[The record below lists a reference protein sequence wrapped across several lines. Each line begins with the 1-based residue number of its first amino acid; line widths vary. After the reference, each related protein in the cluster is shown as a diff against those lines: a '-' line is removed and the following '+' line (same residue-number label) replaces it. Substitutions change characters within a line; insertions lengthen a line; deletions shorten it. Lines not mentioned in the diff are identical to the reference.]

1 MDANKKIVAAMI
13 GLGACAR
20 LLPHPWNFTPILA
33 IALYAGVQFAK
44 LRTGVLATF
53 LALFLS
59 DAIMGLYR
67 GMGWVYAA
75 WLIPLLIGR
84 VVRRKPGVT
93 AVVLGALCSSVSF
106 FLITNFAVWAGGRL
120 YPRTAAGLA
129 ACYVAAIPFY
139 QNQILGDAF
148 YTLALFGGHALIF
161 SLARRQP
168 RTV

>member
-1 MDANKKIVAAMI
+1 MDANKKIVVAMI

-33 IALYAGVQFAK
+33 IALYAGVQFAR

-59 DAIMGLYR
+59 DAIMGFYR

-75 WLIPLLIGR
+75 WLIPLLMGR

-93 AVVLGALCSSVSF
+93 AIAIGALCSSLSF

-120 YPRTAAGLA
+120 YPHSAAGLI
-129 ACYVAAIPFY
+129 ACYAAAIPFY
-139 QNQILGDAF
+139 QNQLLGDAF
-148 YTLALFGGHALIF
+148 YTLALFGGHALIQN
-161 SLARRQP
+161 LVQRQP
-168 RTV
+168 RIA